1 MSQPRLWNDPEAFAA
16 QARRIPA
23 CAPGVPR
30 AVFLVTPLGFR
41 LAAESARDNAY
52 MQMATGVDAGRAL
65 AQHLAL
71 AQQLARAG
79 IPVASFAGSP
89 NTPDAVFPNNVFA
102 SAPGRLVV
110 GAMRHA
116 VRQREAERADIRA
129 WFRDLLGY
137 SEIDLSGRG
146 FVAELTGSLVIDR
159 SRGIGYCGLSE
170 RCDRAGAAAM
180 AQAFGLREVL
190 LFDLAPGEYHTNV
203 VMSALD
209 GRGLLICPE
218 GFADRRV
225 ASAIAAIHGRA
236 SVLIDAEEKAGYV
249 GNCIAL
255 GADGLWMSACAARR
269 LKPASRA
276 AIESLRLHIH
286 AVELDELE
294 KAGGSLRCMIGEVY

>member
-1 MSQPRLWNDPEAFAA
+1 MSEPRIWNDPDAFAA
-16 QARRIPA
+16 HARQLPRR
-23 CAPGVPR
+23 APGVPR
-30 AVFLVTPLGFR
+30 GVFLVTPVGFH

-52 MQMATGVDAGRAL
+52 MQMAAGVDAGRAL

-79 IPVASFAGSP
+79 IPVSSFAGHP
-89 NTPDAVFPNNVFA
+89 DTPDAVFPNNVYA
-102 SAPGRLVV
+102 TAPGRLIV

-116 VRQREAERADIRA
+116 VRQREARRGDIRA

-137 SEIDLSGRG
+137 REIDLSGRG

-170 RCDRAGAAAM
+170 RCDRDGAAAM
-180 AQAFGLREVL
+180 AHAFGLDEVL

-209 GRGLLICPE
+209 GRGVLICPD

-225 ASAIAAIHGRA
+225 AEAIIGIHGAA
-236 SVLIDAEEKAGYV
+236 SIVIDAGEKAAYA

-255 GADGLWMSACAARR
+255 GEAGLWMSACAAR
-269 LKPASRA
+269 
-276 AIESLRLHIH
+276 SLRPDTRDAIAALGLQIH

-294 KAGGSLRCMIGEVY
+294 KAGGSLRCMIGEIY

>member
-1 MSQPRLWNDPEAFAA
+1 MSQPRLWNDPDAFAA
-16 QARRIPA
+16 HVRQLQAR
-23 CAPGVPR
+23 APGVPR
-30 AVFLVTPLGFR
+30 AVFLVTPVGFH

-52 MQMATGVDAGRAL
+52 MQMAAGTDGERAL

-71 AQQLARAG
+71 AQALARAG
-79 IPVASFAGSP
+79 VPVTSFAGHP
-89 NTPDAVFPNNVFA
+89 QTPDAVFPNNVFA
-102 SAPGRLVV
+102 TAPGRLIV

-180 AQAFGLREVL
+180 AQAFGLRDVL

-209 GRGLLICPE
+209 GRGLLICPD

-225 ASAIAAIHGRA
+225 ANAIAAIHGRA
-236 SVLIDAEEKAGYV
+236 SVLIAGEEKAGYV

-255 GADGLWMSACAARR
+255 GADGLWMSTRAARS
-269 LKPASRA
+269 LKPAGRA
-276 AIESLRLHIH
+276 AIESLGLRIH

-294 KAGGSLRCMIGEVY
+294 KAGGSLRCMIGEIY